1 MGRTSIIALG
11 VALML
16 LGWRL
21 TTVELVP
28 RSHAESIM
36 MYLRERDVPVQG
48 VHVTQQW
55 PNALPFYAYGE
66 QAMPYQASV
75 SVQLLGGHH
84 ISGFMVCQSVP
95 YDCRITVRDFQVFS
109 ASIPD
114 IQSSQT
120 AWEWVLWQW
129 SKLITL

>member
-11 VALML
+11 IALML

-21 TTVELVP
+21 TSVESVP
-28 RSHAESIM
+28 RSHAEAIM
-36 MYLRERDVPVQG
+36 MYLRERDVPVQE

-75 SVQLLGGHH
+75 SVRLLGGHT
-84 ISGFMVCQSVP
+84 ISGFIVCLSVSFMVCLSVCL
-95 YDCRITVRDFQVFS
+95 YVCLSVCFIVCLSFS
-109 ASIPD
+109 LF
-114 IQSSQT
+114 
-120 AWEWVLWQW
+120 V
-129 SKLITL
+129 

>member
-11 VALML
+11 IALML

-21 TTVELVP
+21 TSVESVP
-28 RSHAESIM
+28 RSHAEAIM
-36 MYLRERDVPVQG
+36 MYLRERDVPVQE

-75 SVQLLGGHH
+75 SVQLLGGHT
-84 ISGFMVCQSVP
+84 ISGFIVCLSVP
-95 YDCRITVRDFQVFS
+95 FDCRITVRDFQVIS
-109 ASIPD
+109 ELIPD
-114 IQSSQT
+114 IQTQPT
-120 AWEWVLWQW
+120 GWEWVLIQW
-129 SKLITL
+129 YKLITL